1 MPSTDKPLLV
11 FVLNHRSG
19 SGRAGQLISLAGRM
33 LKNEDYQIQFIELDK
48 SGLFKKDLEAAIA
61 GQPKAVFA
69 CGGDG
74 TVNLVG
80 AYLKNTGI
88 PMGIIPLGSGNGL
101 ARHLGLPMNIGKA
114 LQQALRFQ
122 IKNID
127 TGLCGGHF
135 FANVAGLGYDARISH
150 AFKDR
155 KKRGLLGYVQAIVR
169 NLKLEPGPF
178 QVAETH
184 ATWQGDA
191 WMICFAN
198 GGQWGNNV
206 ALMPGARIDD
216 GTINALIF
224 QPGGPLTIPSV
235 GFRLLTK
242 KVHKAPSVQVLS
254 GTRFEVAGVKRT
266 AIHVDGEPAGYFKGP
281 LSVEVCPKSLLVLT

>member
-1 MPSTDKPLLV
+1 MLV

-19 SGRAGQLISLAGRM
+19 SGKASQLISLAGRM
-33 LKNEDYQIQFIELDK
+33 LKDEDYQTRFIELDK
-48 SGLFKKDLEAAIA
+48 SGSFKKNLEAAIA
-61 GQPKAVFA
+61 LQPKAVLA

-101 ARHLGLPMNIGKA
+101 ARHLGLPMHSRKA

-122 IKNID
+122 TKTID
-127 TGLCGGHF
+127 TGVCGGHF

-155 KKRGLLGYVQAIVR
+155 KKRGLIGYVQAIVR

-178 QVAETH
+178 HVAETH
-184 ATWQGDA
+184 ATWQGEA

-206 ALMPGARIDD
+206 SLMPGARVDD
-216 GTINALIF
+216 GTLNALIF
-224 QPGGPLTIPSV
+224 KPAGPLTIPSI

-242 KVHKAPSVQVLS
+242 KVHSAPSVHIIS
-254 GTRFEVAGVKRT
+254 GTSFQIAGVKRT